1 MDIHT
6 NIHSVKYLCTTSAA
20 ITRLFRVS
28 FYRGK
33 KTLLLEGATW
43 IFVWL
48 DFFLIVFVG
57 EAQTYIDNRRKKS
70 EAELLPRDSLQPN
83 NFYTFP
89 VRYFL
94 HPYWQS
100 LQQKTVIC
108 VRICRQEGIYFEVLR
123 KKLFHNKIFKAA
135 SNFI

>member
-1 MDIHT
+1 MQL
-6 NIHSVKYLCTTSAA
+6 SQGYLEFHFTEE
-20 ITRLFRVS
+20 
-28 FYRGK
+28 K
-33 KTLLLEGATW
+33 KPLLLEGATW

-48 DFFLIVFVG
+48 DFFFIVFVG

-94 HPYWQS
+94 HPY
-100 LQQKTVIC
+100 
-108 VRICRQEGIYFEVLR
+108 
-123 KKLFHNKIFKAA
+123 
-135 SNFI
+135 